1 MGIWIDP
8 SCELPIFMAAR
19 ARKTDPPTSKKAAK
33 VAPVGSHREKILK
46 ALALGPA
53 GASEIGARCGLLTHE
68 VGKRMRDMAR
78 DGLVAETGRQV
89 CGLSGNDEIEWM
101 LLPASR

>member
-1 MGIWIDP
+1 MGIYIDP
-8 SCELPIFMAAR
+8 NCELPIFMAAR
-19 ARKTDPPTSKKAAK
+19 ARKTDPPTSKQAAK

-68 VGKRMRDMAR
+68 VGKRMTDLVRDR
-78 DGLVAETGRQV
+78 LVELTGREIE
-89 CGLSGNDEIEWM
+89 GLSGNLEREYR
-101 LLPASR
+101 LKK

>member
-8 SCELPIFMAAR
+8 NCDLPIFMAAR
-19 ARKTDPPTSKKAAK
+19 ARKTDPETSKKAAK
-33 VAPVGSHREKILK
+33 TAPVASHRERILK

-101 LLPASR
+101 LKPASR